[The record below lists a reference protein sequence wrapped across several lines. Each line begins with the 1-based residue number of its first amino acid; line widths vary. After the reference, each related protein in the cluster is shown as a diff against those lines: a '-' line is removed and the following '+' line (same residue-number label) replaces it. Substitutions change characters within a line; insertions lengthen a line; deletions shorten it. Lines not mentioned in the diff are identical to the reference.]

1 MDNNQMSSQ
10 AANAPRVD
18 EAAGTVTYEQPLAER
33 MRTFLRLEFLAQ
45 QANHHSLQ
53 ASTWSS
59 RAAIGSLLE
68 ILTILG
74 RGDIRGDVLKELERQ
89 AGLLVPFANRP
100 GVDSGRLDAL
110 VDRVTRMRSDLSEV
124 GAHYAQPL
132 KESEFLSA
140 IKHRSAIP
148 GGTCEFD
155 LPDFKHWLSLP
166 YEQRVGDFQAW
177 FSSIKPLCDA
187 VAQVLW
193 LTRESADGQPQV
205 ARHGLFQHSIEKGT
219 PAQLLRVTMAL
230 PCAVYPEISG
240 SQHRFTIRFLSWEG
254 IGARPAQTAED
265 VHFEL
270 ACC

>member
-1 MDNNQMSSQ
+1 MNAQ

-33 MRTFLRLEFLAQ
+33 MRTFLRMEFLAQ

-74 RGDIRGDVLKELERQ
+74 RGDIRGEVLKELERQ
-89 AGLLVPFANRP
+89 AAQLAPYVSRP
-100 GVDSGRLDAL
+100 GVDKPRLETL
-110 VDRVTRMRSDLSEV
+110 LERVSDLRAQLADV

-166 YEQRVGDFQAW
+166 YEQRVGDFQLW
-177 FSSIKPLCDA
+177 FRAIKPLCDS

-193 LTRESADGQPQV
+193 LTRESAQGQPQV
-205 ARHGLFQHSIEKGT
+205 ARHGLFQHALERGT
-219 PAQLLRVTMAL
+219 PAQLLRVTMPA
-230 PCAVYPEISG
+230 PCEVYPEISG
-240 SQHRFTIRFLSWEG
+240 SQHRFTIRFLNWVG
-254 IGARPAQTAED
+254 IGERPVQTGD
-265 VHFEL
+265 DISFVL

>member
-1 MDNNQMSSQ
+1 MDNSQMNSNL
-10 AANAPRVD
+10 ANAPRID

-74 RGDIRGDVLKELERQ
+74 RGDVRSDVLKELERQ
-89 AGLLVPFANRP
+89 MSLLAPFRSRP
-100 GVDSGRLDAL
+100 GVDKARLDAL
-110 VDRVTRMRSDLSEV
+110 LDRVTRLRSSLSSA
-124 GAHYAQPL
+124 GAHYMQDL

-166 YEQRVGDFQAW
+166 YEQRVKDFQAW

-193 LTRESADGQPQV
+193 LTREGATGQPQV
-205 ARHGLFQHSIEKGT
+205 ARNGLFQHSPERGT
-219 PAQLLRVTMAL
+219 PAQLLRVSMSM
-230 PCAVYPEISG
+230 PCHVYPEISG
-240 SQHRFTIRFLSWEG
+240 SQHRFSIRFLHWEG
-254 IGARPAQTAED
+254 IGSRPAQATED
-265 VHFEL
+265 VNFVL
-270 ACC
+270 SCG

>member
-1 MDNNQMSSQ
+1 MSSQ
-10 AANAPRVD
+10 AANAPRID

-53 ASTWSS
+53 ASTWGS

-74 RGDIRGDVLKELERQ
+74 RGDIRGEVLKELERQ
-89 AGLLVPFANRP
+89 SSLLVPFANRP
-100 GVDSGRLDAL
+100 GVDRGRLDAL
-110 VDRVTRMRSDLSEV
+110 MERVTRLRSALSEV

-166 YEQRVGDFQAW
+166 YEQRVMDFQAW

-193 LTRESADGQPQV
+193 LTRESAGGQPQV
-205 ARHGLFQHSIEKGT
+205 ARHGLFQHSIERGT
-219 PAQLLRVTMAL
+219 PAQLLRVSMPM
-230 PCAVYPEISG
+230 PCDVYPEISG
-240 SQHRFTIRFLSWEG
+240 SQHRFTIRFLNWEG
-254 IGARPAQTAED
+254 IGARPGQTAED
-265 VHFEL
+265 IHFKL

>member
-1 MDNNQMSSQ
+1 MNSIV
-10 AANAPRVD
+10 ANAPRIE

-74 RGDIRGDVLKELERQ
+74 RGDIRGEVLKELERQ
-89 AGLLVPFANRP
+89 VSQLAPFRSRP
-100 GVDSGRLDAL
+100 GVDKARLDAL
-110 VDRVTRMRSDLSEV
+110 IERVSRLRTELSAS
-124 GAHYAQPL
+124 GAHYMQDL
-132 KESEFLSA
+132 KASEFLSA

-155 LPDFKHWLSLP
+155 LPDFKHWLGLP
-166 YEQRVGDFQAW
+166 YERRVKDFQSW
-177 FSSIKPLCDA
+177 FAGIKPLCDS

-193 LTRESADGQPQV
+193 LTREGAQGQPQV
-205 ARHGLFQHSIEKGT
+205 ARHGLFQHSLDRGT
-219 PAQLLRVTMAL
+219 PAQLLRVSLSA
-230 PCAVYPEISG
+230 PCDVYPEISG
-240 SQHRFTIRFLSWEG
+240 SQHRFTVRFLRWEG
-254 IGARPAQTAED
+254 IAGRPVQTPDD
-265 VHFEL
+265 VDFVL

>member
-1 MDNNQMSSQ
+1 MNSNV
-10 AANAPRVD
+10 ANAPRID
-18 EAAGTVTYEQPLAER
+18 DAAGTVTYEQPLAER

-74 RGDIRGDVLKELERQ
+74 RGDIRSEVLKELERQ
-89 AGLLVPFANRP
+89 VSQLAPFRSRP
-100 GVDSGRLDAL
+100 GVDKGRLDAL
-110 VDRVTRMRSDLSEV
+110 LDRVSKLRKELSSS
-124 GAHYAQPL
+124 GAHYMQDL
-132 KESEFLSA
+132 KASEFLSA

-155 LPDFKHWLSLP
+155 LPDFKHWLGLP
-166 YEQRVGDFQAW
+166 YEQRVRDFQAW
-177 FSSIKPLCDA
+177 FSGIKPLCEA

-193 LTRESADGQPQV
+193 LTREAAQGQPQV
-205 ARHGLFQHSIEKGT
+205 ARNGLFQHSLDRGT
-219 PAQLLRVTMAL
+219 PAQLLRVTMSA
-230 PCAVYPEISG
+230 PCDVYPEISG
-240 SQHRFTIRFLSWEG
+240 SQHRFTVRFLHWEG
-254 IGARPAQTAED
+254 IGARPVQTPDD
-265 VHFEL
+265 VSFVL